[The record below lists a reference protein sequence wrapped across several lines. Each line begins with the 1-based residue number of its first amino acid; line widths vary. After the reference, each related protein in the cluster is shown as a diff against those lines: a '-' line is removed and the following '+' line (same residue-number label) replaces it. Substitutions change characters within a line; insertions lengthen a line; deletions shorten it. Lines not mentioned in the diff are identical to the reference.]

1 MARAARG
8 DRRQRFR
15 EEPPAPVTPARERL
29 VYVDRAQLLSSSLV
43 LNLVLLVT
51 VLTLLIR

>member
-15 EEPPAPVTPARERL
+15 EEPPASVPPARERL
-29 VYVDRAQLLSSSLV
+29 VYIDRARLLSASLT
-43 LNLVLLVT
+43 LNLILFVVLLI
-51 VLTLLIR
+51 TLI